1 MIDKATIEQI
11 LNRADI
17 VEVIGSR
24 IELTHKGRRHWACC
38 PFHGEKTASFA
49 VNAEQATYHCFGC
62 GESGNA
68 ISFVMKYEN
77 KSFPEAC
84 KTLASKMGI
93 AVEQKK
99 LSPEEEQKQLKREA
113 MWIANEKAHEFYVKE
128 MYKPKNKAA
137 LDYAVSR
144 WGEDHVKEMGLGF
157 APDAWQNMVEFA
169 RVNSISLELL
179 QECSLVRKG
188 DKGYYD
194 FYRNRIMIPIRD
206 RYRHV
211 IGFTARDIS
220 GVEGTPK
227 YLNSAESEIYNKGK
241 SLFGIDVAIREAV
254 RTGRFYVVEGAP
266 DVLQMQAI
274 EVPNTLASLGT
285 AWNEGQ
291 FESLKKYAT
300 HICFIPDSDIPKQGE
315 RYGTGIKA
323 VMKNGEMAMRCG
335 FSVSVKEIPTKPG
348 EKQDPGSYCKNKFLF
363 DGIKEEDFILW
374 YAAYKFYGL
383 DTTEERS
390 AAINTVC
397 QLVALVNDEVKEKM
411 YLDELQTQY
420 RNKNLW
426 TTAIN
431 QAKKMIQAKKV
442 LDQSKKIDRD
452 LYTKYGFYEEYN
464 AYFSISA
471 NGGSPVQWSNF
482 IMIPMFHIKDALNP
496 KRLYRI
502 KNQDKQ
508 TEIIEMKQE
517 DLSSLAKF
525 KQRVEGLGN
534 YIWLVTEK
542 ELTKLK
548 MFLYAQT
555 ETATEITQLGWQR
568 KGFFAFGN
576 GCFDTEWHPTDD
588 YGIVRMK
595 EGNYYLPAVS
605 SIYKEEVNLYQFER
619 KFVHTNFSTVSLM
632 EFTEKLIGVFGNNA
646 KIGICFFLA
655 TLFRDVVV
663 GTTKSFP
670 ILNLFGP
677 KGSGKSELGHSL
689 MSFFIIKN
697 TPPNIQN
704 STIAAMS
711 DTVAQCANALVHLDE
726 YKNTIDIDKR
736 EFLKGL
742 WDGAGRSRMN
752 MDRDKKREITRVDC
766 GVILSGQEMP
776 TIDIALFSRLIFLTF
791 NKTEFT
797 NEEKAKFAELKRVR
811 DLGLSHIVLEI
822 LRYRTTVE
830 TGYQG
835 CYTQC
840 MADLNDQLQNQ
851 GIEDRIQG
859 NWLIPLAMFKCLQGV
874 VKLPFDYEDLLKVIV
889 EGIKRQNSECKRT
902 NELANFWNVFAYLLQ
917 EGEIYSEGDFRIDY
931 LMKFKSSMT
940 KADME
945 WVKNKPI
952 LMMRKNR
959 IFMLYKKFSRQVGD
973 NALPTESLKFY
984 LENSREYMGMKN
996 AVRFKNIVKGVEM
1009 TKVIPIHGSQPT
1021 VIKTTTVDQA
1031 MCFDYDLLRE
1041 NYGVNLELDNTNRSE
1056 EKEQSEENKAYKY

>member
-1 MIDKATIEQI
+1 MIENNTIEQI

-17 VEVIGSR
+17 VDVIGSR
-24 IELTHKGRRHWACC
+24 IELKQKGGRYWACC
-38 PFHGEKTASFA
+38 PFHGEKTPSFA
-49 VNAEQATYHCFGC
+49 VNPAHSTYHCFGC

-68 ISFVMKYEN
+68 ITFIMKYESL
-77 KSFPEAC
+77 SFPEAC
-84 KTLASKMGI
+84 KALASKMGI
-93 AVEQKK
+93 AIESKK
-99 LSPEEEQKQLKREA
+99 LTPEEETKQMKREA
-113 MWIANEKAHEFYVKE
+113 MWIANEKALEFFKKE
-128 MYKPKNKAA
+128 LYAPSGKAA

-144 WGEDHVKEMGLGF
+144 WGEEYVKEMGIGY
-157 APDAWQNMVEFA
+157 APDKWVAMVNFA
-169 RVNSISLELL
+169 DKSSLSMEIM
-179 QECSLVRKG
+179 QECSLVRKS

-206 RYRHV
+206 RYQHI

-220 GVEGTPK
+220 GIEGTPK
-227 YLNSAESEIYNKGK
+227 YLNSAESDIYSKGH
-241 SLFGIDVAIREAV
+241 SLFGIDIAVREAV
-254 RTGRFYVVEGAP
+254 KTGRFYGVEGAP
-266 DVLQMQAI
+266 DVMRLQTI
-274 EVPNTLASLGT
+274 GVPNALASLGS
-285 AWNEGQ
+285 AWTKDQ

-300 HICFIPDSDIPKQGE
+300 HICFIPDSDPPKAGE
-315 RYGTGIKA
+315 KYGTGISA
-323 VMKNGEMAMRCG
+323 VMKNGELAMRCG
-335 FSVSVKEIPTKPG
+335 FSVSVKEIPAQPG
-348 EKQDPGSYCKNKFLF
+348 VKQDPDSFCKNKFRF
-363 DGIKEEDFILW
+363 DELIEEDFIIW
-374 YAAYKFYGL
+374 FARYIFKGKE
-383 DTTEERS
+383 TTEEKS
-390 AAINTVC
+390 TAINTVC

-411 YLDELQTQY
+411 FLDELQNQY

-431 QAKKMIQAKKV
+431 QAKKLMQAKKV

-776 TIDIALFSRLIFLTF
+776 TVDIALFSRLIFLTF

-797 NEEKAKFAELKRVR
+797 NEEKARFAELKRMR
-811 DLGLSHIVLEI
+811 DMGLSHIVLDI
-822 LRYRTTVE
+822 LKYRATVE
-830 TGYQG
+830 TTFSE
-835 CYTQC
+835 CYTGS
-840 MADLNDQLQNQ
+840 MADLNEQLQNQ

-859 NWLIPLAMFKCLQGV
+859 NWLIPLAMFRCLQGV
-874 VKLPFDYEDLLKVIV
+874 IKLPFDYNELLRVTV

-940 KADME
+940 KVDME

-1009 TKVIPIHGSQPT
+1009 TKVIPISGSQPT
-1021 VIKTTTVDQA
+1021 VVKTTTVDQA
-1031 MCFDYDLLRE
+1031 MCFDYDLLRA
-1041 NYGVNLELDNTNRSE
+1041 NYGVNLELDNSGSSE
-1056 EKEQSEENKAYKY
+1056 EKEQSDDRIAF